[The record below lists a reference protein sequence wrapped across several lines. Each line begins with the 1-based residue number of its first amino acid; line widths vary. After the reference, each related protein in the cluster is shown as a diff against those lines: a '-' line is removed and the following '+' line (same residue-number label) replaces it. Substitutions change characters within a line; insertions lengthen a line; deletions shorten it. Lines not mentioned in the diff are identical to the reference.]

1 MKQIYAAS
9 LALLAASAVAPSA
22 SALDVKFTCP
32 NHSEQVS
39 ITARYY
45 SYDTW
50 NYVTLG
56 TYQLGEDG
64 TLTLQHDADLRPQYV
79 IEVDEESDY
88 IIDSVTGSNEL
99 VCSGYSTNGQYGYA
113 AFVSADSAEEQG
125 VDSVEFTIDIKSM
138 EEKYHDKFYLTID
151 DPEQAD
157 IYFAGNY
164 RTIKVTK
171 FEANVESPVLFNS
184 EEETGFYVY
193 NAVNYTKGYYKVFKN
208 GEELVLDAYTAVPV
222 SPEDHITIQYNYPDV
237 KFHVSFDFADEV
249 SKESITGV
257 SADDD
262 VIENFADG
270 FDAQAGSTITITGD
284 KDMYNYTKFE
294 INGVQES
301 YLYFPVTFLLKDDST
316 VAVTAEKY
324 ATYTYT
330 VNIDDPSRI
339 NFYRGAS
346 YNGNKETLVAGENHL
361 EISAS
366 NTEVQIEPKSGC
378 TIESIQDAD
387 GNELYAPSSWS
398 KKSSV
403 YITDGMV
410 LNITTSAINRDKK
423 FVMYYDDPTYPK
435 YGNSITRAD
444 YTDLEESAIYNQ
456 GYTVYD
462 FYDGDNAFMFSFYGV
477 YDDAV
482 NNVYVNDVKQE
493 AYNGAAAYQI
503 SFNDG
508 DILKLYFKENPEFY
522 NVSFELPETGVEVSA
537 VKDIITEASLEG
549 FQALTGTQVDLTFVG
564 DPGYQVFLNDEE
576 VEVVEDAY
584 SFNVN
589 SDCVV
594 KVVAKES
601 GVSSVSAD
609 SSLNNIYNL
618 QGIKVGTNR
627 NQLPAGIYIVNGKKI
642 AVK

>member
-1 MKQIYAAS
+1 
-9 LALLAASAVAPSA
+9 
-22 SALDVKFTCP
+22 
-32 NHSEQVS
+32 
-39 ITARYY
+39 
-45 SYDTW
+45 
-50 NYVTLG
+50 
-56 TYQLGEDG
+56 
-64 TLTLQHDADLRPQYV
+64 
-79 IEVDEESDY
+79 
-88 IIDSVTGSNEL
+88 
-99 VCSGYSTNGQYGYA
+99 
-113 AFVSADSAEEQG
+113 
-125 VDSVEFTIDIKSM
+125 
-138 EEKYHDKFYLTID
+138 
-151 DPEQAD
+151 
-157 IYFAGNY
+157 
-164 RTIKVTK
+164 
-171 FEANVESPVLFNS
+171 
-184 EEETGFYVY
+184 
-193 NAVNYTKGYYKVFKN
+193 
-208 GEELVLDAYTAVPV
+208 
-222 SPEDHITIQYNYPDV
+222 
-237 KFHVSFDFADEV
+237 
-249 SKESITGV
+249 
-257 SADDD
+257 
-262 VIENFADG
+262 
-270 FDAQAGSTITITGD
+270 
-284 KDMYNYTKFE
+284 
-294 INGVQES
+294 
-301 YLYFPVTFLLKDDST
+301 
-316 VAVTAEKY
+316 
-324 ATYTYT
+324 
-330 VNIDDPSRI
+330 
-339 NFYRGAS
+339 
-346 YNGNKETLVAGENHL
+346 
-361 EISAS
+361 
-366 NTEVQIEPKSGC
+366 
-378 TIESIQDAD
+378 
-387 GNELYAPSSWS
+387 
-398 KKSSV
+398 
-403 YITDGMV
+403 
-410 LNITTSAINRDKK
+410 
-423 FVMYYDDPTYPK
+423 MYYDDPTYPK